1 MQYESSCVHRVR
13 TSPLSC
19 FIILRHGFEA
29 VGHALLAS
37 VSTHD
42 YAVVVHCKWIG
53 AERSWYVEGDVLV
66 VPEKKTVDYFRS
78 VALVRVIRYGIQAY
92 NLSSFVDPAR
102 TSARKRATARE
113 RYRPELAL
121 AIL

>member
-1 MQYESSCVHRVR
+1 MRPL
-13 TSPLSC
+13 PLSC
-19 FIILRHGFEA
+19 FIILRYGFEA
-29 VGHALLAS
+29 VSHALLVG

-66 VPEKKTVDYFRS
+66 VPKKKAVDYFRS
-78 VALVRVIRYGIQAY
+78 VAFVRVIRYGIQTY

-102 TSARKRATARE
+102 TSARTGAVIFMT
-113 RYRPELAL
+113 
-121 AIL
+121 